1 MQYIPSVTRFRQV
14 LAALACAAL
23 PTWAAAQPVPLDT
36 VLELAGR
43 YVSAFTE
50 RFSNVVS
57 EERYE
62 QDWLG
67 QGGRPMGHRELT
79 SEFLLAKVT
88 EGIGWVPYRD
98 VFEVDGKA
106 VRDRDERLTK
116 LFLEASGTVA
126 EQAAAIT
133 FESARYNIGPVRRTV
148 NEPLLALRFLHG
160 AFQRRFTYKF
170 YQPDKAEGP
179 NVWIVE
185 YAEHARPT
193 LVRGTNNR
201 NLPSHGRYWIDV
213 ETGRVSRSELQLE
226 DVYALTRL
234 FTIFRWDE
242 RFGINVPVQMKES
255 YVLGGGTNSPGTRV
269 TGTATYNDFRSF
281 SVKSE
286 ETIDLPR

>member
-1 MQYIPSVTRFRQV
+1 M
-14 LAALACAAL
+14 AALACAAVAL
-23 PTWAAAQPVPLDT
+23 VPARPAAQPVELAT
-36 VLELAGR
+36 VLERAGR
-43 YVSAFTE
+43 YVSAFAE

-67 QGGRPMGHRELT
+67 QGGRRLSHRDLT
-79 SEFLLAKVT
+79 SEFLLVKLT
-88 EGIGWVPYRD
+88 EGIGWVSYRD

-116 LFLEASGTVA
+116 LFLDAPGTAA
-126 EQAAAIT
+126 EQAAAIA
-133 FESARYNIGPVRRTV
+133 FEGARYNISPVRRTV

-160 AFQRRFTYKF
+160 VFQHRFSYKF
-170 YQPDKAEGP
+170 YQQDKASGP

-185 YAEHARPT
+185 YHELKRPT

-201 NLPSHGRYWIDV
+201 DLPSHGRYWIDV
-213 ETGRVSRSELQLE
+213 DTGAVLRSELQLE

-234 FTIFRWDE
+234 STSFRWDE
-242 RFGINVPVQMKES
+242 RFGINIPVQMSES
-255 YVLGGGTNSPGTRV
+255 YVLGGGSASAGTRV
-269 TGTATYNDFRSF
+269 TGTATYGAFRSF